1 MNRNKLVLFT
11 LVLGVLVL
19 SSCAGLP
26 VGTGTGGGGGGTQ
39 NATLTLTMI
48 SQSQAKP
55 STYTLLAFNAQ
66 ISSLTINES
75 GGNSVP
81 LVLAPAPY
89 PVDFVRLSTD
99 TALLG
104 TFTVPPNIL
113 FSNATLA
120 LTNITITLHNES
132 GGSIGTCP
140 DNAICEFTPPPALA
154 TITGSPFSSAF
165 TSGNAYNFY
174 LNIIPDDIIVTSA
187 AGLTLNFTQNTPVSS
202 IQLPRPGAA
211 ANTLDTIQDF
221 TGKVMSVSGST
232 VTITA
237 GSGVE
242 LQATIGGTATL
253 DDPRLLCPTA
263 TIAACVVAGAVV
275 SIDGTIST
283 SGVLTANE
291 FDLLDTTLKDDIE
304 GVIFSTGPGTFALV
318 VTDKQDAGDL
328 PTLTAANI
336 GDVFVVNGTASASY
350 IVDTK
355 NLTTANPPIPIN
367 LFASAGDLLSGQQV
381 RLHVTAATGS
391 AAAADQ
397 TLTTDVVQLRF
408 SRVTAQ
414 ANNVAGTIF
423 NIDDLGSTTESLY
436 GTAASS
442 FQVQT
447 FSATTFDNTANG
459 INGIAMAGA
468 NDASIRALYINNIF
482 YAAAARHQ

>member
-1 MNRNKLVLFT
+1 MNRNKLVLFI

-26 VGTGTGGGGGGTQ
+26 KGTGTGGGGSQ

-81 LVLAPAPY
+81 LVLTPSPY

-132 GGSIGTCP
+132 GGSIGSCP
-140 DNAICEFTPPPALA
+140 DGAICEFTPPPALA
-154 TITGSPFSSAF
+154 TISSSPFASAF
-165 TSGNAYNFY
+165 TSGTAYNFY
-174 LNIIPDDIIVTSA
+174 LNVIPDDIIVTSA
-187 AGLTLNFTQNTPVSS
+187 AGLSLNFTQNTPISS
-202 IQLPRPGAA
+202 IQLPRAGAA
-211 ANTLDTIQDF
+211 ANTLDSIQDF
-221 TGKVMSVSGST
+221 TGKVVSISGNT
-232 VTITA
+232 VSIKN
-237 GSGVE
+237 GSGVG
-242 LQATIGGTATL
+242 LTATIGGSATL
-253 DDPRLLCPTA
+253 DDDEFQTTCA
-263 TIAACVVAGAVV
+263 AGTIAGCVVMGAVV

-283 SGVLTANE
+283 TGVLTANE

-304 GVIFSTGPGTFALV
+304 GVIFSTGPGTFDLV

-336 GDVFVVNGTASASY
+336 GDVFVVNGTSTASY

-355 NLTTANPPIPIN
+355 NLSTANPPVPVN
-367 LFASAGDLLSGQQV
+367 LFASQGDLLSGQQV
-381 RLHVTAATGS
+381 RLHVTAASGS
-391 AAAADQ
+391 AASANQ
-397 TLTTDVVQLRF
+397 TLTADVVQLRF

-414 ANNVAGTIF
+414 AGSVSGTIF

-447 FSATTFDNTANG
+447 FSATTYDNTANG